1 MARRRFSIQVVT
13 SFEMMAMMVVAGL
26 GVGIS
31 AHSRIT
37 QAQAWGIC
45 LRPLAD
51 GPYEVVALLCSGP
64 PDISILRQSD
74 SYRGC
79 FGWPRTPESGRTA
92 TCVTGS
98 PCFLGHLPRRHF
110 EPADARFA

>member
-1 MARRRFSIQVVT
+1 MARRRFSIQVVA

-51 GPYEVVALLCSGP
+51 GPYEVVAHLLRP
-64 PDISILRQSD
+64 
-74 SYRGC
+74 
-79 FGWPRTPESGRTA
+79 T
-92 TCVTGS
+92 
-98 PCFLGHLPRRHF
+98 GHLH
-110 EPADARFA
+110 PATERFVQRALWVAANT